1 MDMIG
6 VRFDYRGLFTWLCKG
21 NAGQSLIEVAL
32 SVPIF
37 VLLLVGAAEFGTVL
51 YAAIE
56 VSDAA
61 RAGVVYGAQNGST
74 ASDTTGIA
82 TAATS
87 SAANLS
93 GLTTTSSYACACSD
107 GTSSTCAVG
116 DCANSHIEETVT
128 VNTQMSFT
136 PVFHLPGTPSTFTLK
151 GKAVQKCLQ

>member
-61 RAGVVYGAQNGST
+61 RAGVYMEHK
-74 ASDTTGIA
+74 
-82 TAATS
+82 TAARLPIRLELRPQPQAARPILADSPQPRRTLVPVPMEHPQPAPLAIARILTS
-87 SAANLS
+87 KRRSQSIPKCPSRRYFICPARPAR
-93 GLTTTSSYACACSD
+93 
-107 GTSSTCAVG
+107 
-116 DCANSHIEETVT
+116 SH
-128 VNTQMSFT
+128 
-136 PVFHLPGTPSTFTLK
+136 
-151 GKAVQKCLQ
+151 